1 MLFPQR
7 PRTRRGTPRRRLQ
20 FEVLEDRLVPATFT
34 VTTTL
39 DVVDPNDARLSLRE
53 AITAA
58 NANPGADTIVV
69 PAGVYRLAL
78 PGADDANAAGDLD
91 ITDSTVVQGAGA
103 GNTVID
109 GQQLDRVFDVLGGT

>member
-1 MLFPQR
+1 MLFFRR
-7 PRTRRGTPRRRLQ
+7 PGTRRGTPRRRPQ
-20 FEVLEDRLVPATFT
+20 FDVLEDRLVPATFT

-53 AITAA
+53 AISAA

-78 PGADDANAAGDLD
+78 PGADDTNAGGDLD
-91 ITDSTVVQGAGA
+91 VTGTTLVQGAGA
-103 GNTVID
+103 GNTVLD
-109 GQQLDRVFDVLGGT
+109 GQRIDRVFDVPGP